1 MAETQTVGCFC
12 KANDFGSWK
21 KYRCWH
27 ITILIS
33 SLLTSNLSP
42 SLLHRIFD
50 QHADSKKV
58 TLGEKEVELPYSRA
72 EFCDES
78 QTELF
83 LNADTS
89 SPNEWS
95 IFVDKVDLSKMGA
108 AMGSE
113 AFKELSDSLGFAM
126 TYGPATLIP
135 PPDGPPPADAPP
147 PNMCAIVEVKDFDSW
162 YSGFME
168 HGKNKSVKGLELP
181 CSRSEMC
188 DDSKTMVY
196 RSMKS
201 PNKVMMALFGIQN
214 DVMGKAMQDA
224 NFMKLTDVLGEIA
237 DTKRML
243 MMTALTP
250 PAAA

>member
-1 MAETQTVGCFC
+1 
-12 KANDFGSWK
+12 
-21 KYRCWH
+21 
-27 ITILIS
+27 
-33 SLLTSNLSP
+33 
-42 SLLHRIFD
+42 
-50 QHADSKKV
+50 
-58 TLGEKEVELPYSRA
+58 
-72 EFCDES
+72 
-78 QTELF
+78 
-83 LNADTS
+83 
-89 SPNEWS
+89 
-95 IFVDKVDLSKMGA
+95 
-108 AMGSE
+108 
-113 AFKELSDSLGFAM
+113 
-126 TYGPATLIP
+126 
-135 PPDGPPPADAPP
+135 
-147 PNMCAIVEVKDFDSW
+147 MCAIVEVNDFDSW

-250 PAAA
+250 PTAA